1 VPAWGRSWR
10 RPRGTGDRYAGA
22 SDDELAGAIC
32 GWDRAEAAM
41 AAGKHAAVA
50 ELMRPLRFCIMMD
63 DTRAGRADAQ
73 LGAGV

>member
-1 VPAWGRSWR
+1 
-10 RPRGTGDRYAGA
+10 
-22 SDDELAGAIC
+22 
-32 GWDRAEAAM
+32 M